1 MPRAVRFAAYK
12 AAVMPVRCCL
22 EGDLLKAAAR
32 QREGRGDRAR
42 GCGSEV
48 ARHATSDGLSTPP
61 RSLPAQSCP
70 TPHRRLPQ
78 VAARLPSP
86 PLPINTQ
93 PFTPEPCLP
102 PQVTAGSGDRCV
114 YIWSA
119 ATRALMYKLPGHGG
133 SVNECVFHPREPV
146 IGSASSDKTIY
157 LGELAQ

>member
-1 MPRAVRFAAYK
+1 MSVFT
-12 AAVMPVRCCL
+12 
-22 EGDLLKAAAR
+22 AAAR
-32 QREGRGDRAR
+32 
-42 GCGSEV
+42 
-48 ARHATSDGLSTPP
+48 
-61 RSLPAQSCP
+61 PAFYHPC
-70 TPHRRLPQ
+70 TH
-78 VAARLPSP
+78 
-86 PLPINTQ
+86 
-93 PFTPEPCLP
+93 PCLINPGPCPP